1 MKAHIKRRWTLKE
14 IRFLEEQYGKLSV
27 GEIAKRLNR
36 TVLSVGCMAHK
47 LGCTGAYQFWTEE
60 DEKVPLTYYAAG
72 EDIKTIMMRL
82 PGRSAGSIRT
92 RAESL
97 GILRWRWKPEETR
110 IIRQYYPSE
119 GSKVVERLPGRTVS
133 AIANRAQ
140 ELGLKYCGKNSK
152 RKWTVEEFTILEQ
165 HLDLP
170 ITELVLLLPERT
182 VMSIRHV
189 RSRLLKQRNK

>member
-27 GEIAKRLNR
+27 GEIAKQLNR
-36 TVLSVGCMAHK
+36 TVLSVGGMAHK
-47 LGCTGAYQFWTEE
+47 LGCTGAYQFWSED
-60 DEKVPLTYYAAG
+60 DEKVLLTYYAAG
-72 EDIKTIMMRL
+72 EDIKTVMMRL

-97 GILRWRWKPEETR
+97 GIMRWRWKAEEAR

-119 GSKVVERLPGRTVS
+119 GSKVIARLPGRTLS
-133 AIANRAQ
+133 GIANRAQ

-152 RKWTVEEFTILEQ
+152 RKWTEEEFTILKQ
-165 HLDLP
+165 HLHLP
-170 ITELVLLLPERT
+170 IPELEILLPERT
-182 VMSIRHV
+182 DMSIRHV
-189 RSRLLKQRNK
+189 RKRLLKECDK